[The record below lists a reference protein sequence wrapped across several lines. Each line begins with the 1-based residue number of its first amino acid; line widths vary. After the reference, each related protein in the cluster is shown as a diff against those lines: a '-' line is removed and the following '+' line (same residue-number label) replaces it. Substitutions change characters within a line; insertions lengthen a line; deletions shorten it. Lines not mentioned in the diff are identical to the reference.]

1 MDERDGVLSE
11 QSTTI
16 LGLIAEGRSYEQIL
30 QRHPTLT
37 YFDVF
42 AAAREALDR
51 LQAPAPEPTE
61 EHRMLHH
68 LANAAEVG
76 DGEAP
81 PEKRLPLHIERAR
94 KTHRRA
100 WARWTRDEDAQLT
113 TLFQQGAARSEIE
126 QQLGRQPGAITG
138 RLLKLGLIS
147 EDGDA
152 MPQPAPDV
160 QPAVPRA
167 VEPRDRVVPATPL
180 SVSCRA
186 GRRCATDSVR
196 TRSRSSGPLP
206 GPGRWVLLS

>member
-1 MDERDGVLSE
+1 M
-11 QSTTI
+11 I

-37 YFDVF
+37 YFDIF

-51 LQAPAPEPTE
+51 LQAGATKPSAPQPPHSEPP
-61 EHRMLHH
+61 
-68 LANAAEVG
+68 
-76 DGEAP
+76 DFEAP

-138 RLLKLGLIS
+138 RLLKLGLIA

-160 QPAVPRA
+160 QPEALRA
-167 VEPRDRVVPATPL
+167 VEPRDRAAPATPL
-180 SVSCRA
+180 SV
-186 GRRCATDSVR
+186 V
-196 TRSRSSGPLP
+196 P
-206 GPGRWVLLS
+206 GWEALRDRLSPDQEPF